1 MPVPTEAAGLFGDLT
16 NQTLAGIATPAVI
29 LIITEDLI
37 NTTISV
43 DHTTVFAVVVADII
57 LALLM
62 EASSIIQS
70 LMGKV
75 SSLVRTISRPNQ

>member
-1 MPVPTEAAGLFGDLT
+1 VPTETAGLFGDLT

-43 DHTTVFAVVVADII
+43 DHTTVFAVVAADII
-57 LALLM
+57 LTLLM
-62 EASSIIQS
+62 EASRIIQP

>member
-1 MPVPTEAAGLFGDLT
+1 MPTEAAGLLGDFT

-29 LIITEDLI
+29 LITTEDFI
-37 NTTISV
+37 HTTISV
-43 DHTTVFAVVVADII
+43 DHTTVFAVVVADLI

-62 EASSIIQS
+62 EASSKIQP

-75 SSLVRTISRPNQ
+75 SSLARTISCPNQ